1 MDTVLRGVDAS
12 KNNLNRVLPVGS
24 GLEVKMYCPECG
36 SEVSED
42 SCFCGEC
49 GCKIREADMGTENIP
64 ETKFAGGLS
73 FPASDADKEPYQ
85 EKKSDGKTGKT
96 SVIAKAASA
105 ILAIAGCVVLVLG
118 ITGKLDGI
126 GARIGNA
133 MEGNQQQKKALSEA
147 GGKTAGDN
155 RAPTQSGK
163 IDDDNQVSAQSEE
176 TVDHQTSGKIGDLA
190 KPEKA
195 GGTGEA
201 VGKMAAM
208 IGEPEGKENTNEG
221 FHDEAVVS
229 DKGYAGWEGNYV
241 REQGPS
247 SSIEIWSADETG
259 IYFSAAIGY
268 SGYLAYRDMRD
279 CMAKWV
285 DETTAVFSDEYY
297 PGVMEFR
304 FHPDGTFSVLES
316 GIDTYEM
323 MPLTGRY
330 CSYENVDWSR
340 AEFVLEES
348 DSRLISEA
356 ELEGLGP
363 LECKIARNEIYA
375 RYGRIFQDEF
385 LQNYFESC
393 TWYEGRIAAED
404 FQQDMLNE
412 TEKENANM
420 ISAYEQ
426 KMGYR

>member
-1 MDTVLRGVDAS
+1 MDTVLKGVDAS

-49 GCKIREADMGTENIP
+49 GCKIRKVGMGTENFP

-73 FPASDADKEPYQ
+73 FPASDGDKEPYQ

-126 GARIGNA
+126 GARIGKG
-133 MEGNQQQKKALSEA
+133 MEGNQQQKKALSET
-147 GGKTAGDN
+147 G
-155 RAPTQSGK
+155 
-163 IDDDNQVSAQSEE
+163 EE
-176 TVDHQTSGKIGDLA
+176 TADNQTSGQPGDSA

-229 DKGYAGWEGNYV
+229 DKGYAGWEGDYV
-241 REQGPS
+241 REQGPY

-356 ELEGLGP
+356 ELEDLSP

>member
-1 MDTVLRGVDAS
+1 
-12 KNNLNRVLPVGS
+12 
-24 GLEVKMYCPECG
+24 
-36 SEVSED
+36 
-42 SCFCGEC
+42 
-49 GCKIREADMGTENIP
+49 
-64 ETKFAGGLS
+64 
-73 FPASDADKEPYQ
+73 
-85 EKKSDGKTGKT
+85 
-96 SVIAKAASA
+96 
-105 ILAIAGCVVLVLG
+105 
-118 ITGKLDGI
+118 
-126 GARIGNA
+126 
-133 MEGNQQQKKALSEA
+133 
-147 GGKTAGDN
+147 
-155 RAPTQSGK
+155 
-163 IDDDNQVSAQSEE
+163 
-176 TVDHQTSGKIGDLA
+176 
-190 KPEKA
+190 
-195 GGTGEA
+195 
-201 VGKMAAM
+201 M
-208 IGEPEGKENTNEG
+208 IGEPEGKENGNEG

-229 DKGYAGWEGNYV
+229 DKEYAGWEGDYV
-241 REQGPS
+241 REQGPY

-304 FHPDGTFSVLES
+304 CHPDGTFSVLES

-323 MPLTGRY
+323 MPLTGLY

-348 DSRLISEA
+348 DSRLISET
-356 ELEGLGP
+356 ELEGLSP

-375 RYGRIFQDEF
+375 RYGRIFQDES

-426 KMGYR
+426 KIGYR